1 MIVIQRFLKTAL
13 KLCLVVD
20 KCLLKTVDLIISW
33 RGWPVQLFSGR
44 LFSDRVWEKL
54 SNFSFLKRGVAY
66 SLLSIFLI
74 VVGVYCSGDDTPEKL
89 SVPGEVANF
98 EVTSGNG
105 IVHMSWELSKNASTY
120 MIFMDNDSGDSMFL
134 GMHSPTEDGVAQK
147 SFAKGLN
154 DAKMLNGKKYAFQ
167 ILAKNDQGD
176 GAKSNKKYAMPRPDS
191 LGSLERLTANDDPG
205 TVILTWSPVN
215 LATKYVISRKS
226 GMADYQKIAD
236 LEKDQ
241 ICSTTNECTYVDTGL
256 TNGTRYDYKVIAIMA
271 IGIGDNDLEN
281 AEVKSPDDDSALK
294 TATPETLTNQQVS
307 IAHAIGATDGPIEG
321 VGAGAMVTLTITPPA
336 NPSGMATVTGY
347 KIETLNPDGTSVS
360 GSTIIYIAASSGA
373 NTAQNV
379 TQPFGV
385 ARKYRVTAQ
394 SGVPDPITGARNDIA
409 DSANVDDVSGIS
421 PARPVASGFV
431 ASGVTDKVAT
441 LQWSKAGTATH
452 YTLKRSVNGTPTLLF
467 TKHAISQFGTGAKY
481 TYEDTHNLG
490 SGQQYQYTLT
500 PIISTQNISHD
511 VTGADFTVDGTTPAS
526 EDANITQFV
535 DPFIGTKYAHT
546 EAYQPT
552 RVYPVASVPF
562 GMVVFTPVNA
572 FHSGNYY
579 EKPNNKGISLTR
591 GRQLPAYVGLGHLR
605 GHISYIKGF
614 SAFSFQGPGCNIA
627 HDFLM
632 MATTTAASRN
642 NQWLSNTAH
651 KLPNH
656 NDYKIKEK
664 YSITRGQSDRTTLRE
679 DNNKEW
685 AEPGYY
691 RVKTKNNTL
700 IEISAT
706 KRTGIMKITYP
717 TTASSGYFHL
727 ASYTRADDFD
737 DSGSFT
743 RVKSINSETKG
754 LEAQVRAGTF
764 CGEGGSFK
772 YQMFMSG
779 EFNRVYSSPIVRSS
793 DNNEIKIKFDLSSG
807 SKIIIYKF
815 GLSYVSYAG
824 ARKNMVGASSV
835 TGENTGFD
843 FNMIKAQATNIW
855 NKFLSKIKVRDSHD
869 GTGAL
874 YQTRTSPKRRLYTFL
889 FRSLLHPN
897 IFSDVDKRYVGFN
910 GSSVD
915 GSNTGAIHTLPTI
928 QKDQYQYFS
937 NWDIYRSQTPLVAF
951 LQKDIARDIVRSL
964 VNNANQAGLN
974 DNAGGFTRWGVAN
987 HDSGVMG
994 GDPASIMISDS
1005 DAFGATLSLAED
1017 NKIIQIFDRSGKLNE
1032 LDLKGCKHK
1041 PLRTDRCDL
1050 VFATSTDQGGA
1061 VTNNIRSGSLAS
1073 IKSLLISNN
1082 AFSKIIELAH
1092 ADYARA
1098 SFMYRSLNDHRGER
1112 MAGDNTSLGTQASQ
1126 FKASSATWTQLFRH
1140 GARGTS
1146 FKTRTTKKNL
1156 IHQSTECYWGGG
1168 RRGNAN
1174 SYYENHKCYHEG
1186 NAVQYEWSFPY
1197 DMEGRFT
1204 EGNET
1209 NREVN
1214 SFVENANVF
1223 NKLKAHFRPT
1233 DLISTETGQT
1243 YNAGNQVGFGTPYVY
1258 HYIGR
1263 PNETLRI
1270 VRKKLG
1276 NKYWTD
1282 NTRTYPGNE
1291 DGGSMSAQFLWSFV
1305 GLYPHAHGTDRLLL
1319 LYPAFDYIE
1328 FNLSDGPLIK
1338 KLILKID
1345 PASTADSDAEDAC
1358 VEGVT
1363 ADGIDIDLGTGQT
1376 IKNGYAWT
1384 QNYIRYRNITASTT
1398 LSFKIKARLPS
1409 SGDCITGATATAWG
1423 RKPADIPP
1431 SNLDY

>member
-1 MIVIQRFLKTAL
+1 MIVIQIFLKNAL

-20 KCLLKTVDLIISW
+20 RCLLKTVDLIISW

-44 LFSDRVWEKL
+44 LFSSRVWAKL
-54 SNFSFLKRGVAY
+54 SNFSFLKRGVIY
-66 SLLSIFLI
+66 FLLSIFLI
-74 VVGVYCSGDDTPEKL
+74 AVGVYCSGDDTPEKL
-89 SVPGEVANF
+89 SKPGKVANF
-98 EVTSGNG
+98 EVKSGDG
-105 IVHMSWELSKNASTY
+105 IVHMSWKLSKDASTY
-120 MIFMDNDSGDSMFL
+120 MIFMDSDSGDSMFL
-134 GMHSPTEDGVAQK
+134 GMHSPTEGGVAQK

-176 GAKSNKKYAMPRPDS
+176 GAKSDKAYAMPRPES

-241 ICSTTNECTYVDTGL
+241 ICSTTNECTYEDTGL
-256 TNGTRYDYKVIAIMA
+256 TNGTRYDYKVIAVMT
-271 IGIGDNDLEN
+271 IGIDDNDLEN
-281 AEVKSPDDDSALK
+281 AEVKSEDA
-294 TATPETLTNQQVS
+294 TIFATPETLTNQQVS
-307 IAHAIGATDGPIEG
+307 IAHATRTNNTPLN
-321 VGAGAMVTLTITPPA
+321 VGAIVTLTITPPV
-336 NPSGMATVTGY
+336 NPSATVTGY
-347 KIETLNPDGTSVS
+347 KIETLNPDGTAIPNSNPIEININS
-360 GSTIIYIAASSGA
+360 QGA
-373 NTAQNV
+373 TERNV
-379 TQPFGV
+379 NQPFGV

-394 SGVPDPITGARNDIA
+394 SGVPDPITGARSDIP
-409 DSANVDDVSGIS
+409 DSANEEDVAGIL
-421 PARPVASGFV
+421 PAIPVASGFI

-441 LQWSKAGTATH
+441 LQWSKTGRATH
-452 YTLKRSVNGTPTLLF
+452 YTLKRSVNGVSTVLF
-467 TKHAISQFGTGAKY
+467 TKRAISQFGTGAEY

-500 PIISTQNISHD
+500 PIIFTQNVSDI
-511 VTGADFTVDGTTPAS
+511 TGTDGTVDGTTPVP
-526 EDANITQFV
+526 EDTNVTQFV
-535 DPFIGTKYAHT
+535 DPFIGTEYSHT
-546 EAYQPT
+546 DAYQPT

-572 FHSGNYY
+572 FHSGSWHAA
-579 EKPNNKGISLTR
+579 PNDQASSR
-591 GRQLPAYVGLGHLR
+591 FSGRQLPTYVGQTGR
-605 GHISYIKGF
+605 FASRPYIKGF

-632 MATTTAASRN
+632 MATTTVASGS
-642 NQWLSNTAH
+642 NQWLSSTAYR
-651 KLPNH
+651 LSIRNPTNPPH
-656 NDYKIKEK
+656 NDYKIKEQ
-664 YSITRGQSDRTTLRE
+664 YSRTPGQSDRNTLRE

-691 RVKTKNNTL
+691 RVKTQNNTL
-700 IEISAT
+700 MEISAT

-717 TTASSGYFHL
+717 ATANSGYFHL
-727 ASYTRADDFD
+727 ASYTRAEQFD
-737 DSGSFT
+737 DPGSFT

-764 CGEGGSFK
+764 CAEGGSFK
-772 YQMFMSG
+772 YQIFMSG
-779 EFNRVYSSPIVRSS
+779 EFNRVYSSPAVRS
-793 DNNEIKIKFDLSSG
+793 DKNEIKVKFDLSSG
-807 SKIIIYKF
+807 SKIVIYKF

-824 ARKNMVGASSV
+824 ARKNMVGASGV

-843 FNMIKAQATNIW
+843 FSMIKAQAKVVW
-855 NKFLSKIKVRDSHD
+855 NQFLSKIKVRDSHD
-869 GTGAL
+869 GTGTH
-874 YQTRTSPKRRLYTFL
+874 YQTRTSDKRRLYTFL

-915 GSNTGAIHTLPTI
+915 GRNPGAIHTLPAT

-937 NWDIYRSQTPLVAF
+937 NWDIYRTQTPLVAF

-964 VNNANQAGLN
+964 VNNANQAGN
-974 DNAGGFTRWGVAN
+974 GSGGFTRWGVAN

-1005 DAFGATLSLAED
+1005 DAFGATLSLTED
-1017 NKIIQIFDRSGKLNE
+1017 GRVINIFNRSGKLND
-1032 LDLKGCKHK
+1032 LNLKGCKHK
-1041 PLRTDRCDL
+1041 PSRGNRCDL
-1050 VFATSTDQGGA
+1050 ENSSIYQGGS
-1061 VTNNIRSGSLAS
+1061 VTSNTRSGYSVRS
-1073 IKSLLISNN
+1073 IKSLLIDNN
-1082 AFSKIIELAH
+1082 AFSKIIEFAH

-1098 SFMYRSLNDHRGER
+1098 SFMYRSLNDHRSER
-1112 MAGDNTSLGTQASQ
+1112 HSNANARLETRANA
-1126 FKASSATWTQLFRH
+1126 FKASSATWTQLFRN
-1140 GARGTS
+1140 GSRGSS
-1146 FKTRTTKKNL
+1146 FKARTTKTHR
-1156 IHQSTECYWGGG
+1156 IHQSTSCYWGS
-1168 RRGNAN
+1168 RGNYN
-1174 SYYENHKCYHEG
+1174 EQHNCYHEG

-1197 DMEGRFT
+1197 NMAGRFA
-1204 EGNET
+1204 EGNE
-1209 NREVN
+1209 RN
-1214 SFVENANVF
+1214 SQVSGFVKNTKVL
-1223 NKLKAHFRPT
+1223 NKLNTHFRPT
-1233 DLISTETGQT
+1233 DLISSETGQT

-1328 FNLSDGPLIK
+1328 FDLSDGSLIK
-1338 KLILKID
+1338 KLILKRD
-1345 PASTADSDAEDAC
+1345 PASTVTSDADNAC

-1363 ADGIDIDLGTGQT
+1363 ADGIDIDLSTGRQS
-1376 IKNGYAWT
+1376 IQNGYAWT
-1384 QNYIRYRNITASTT
+1384 QNYIRYRNIAASTT
-1398 LSFKIKARLPS
+1398 LSFKIKARPS
-1409 SGDCITGATATAWG
+1409 GGDCITGATATAWG
-1423 RKPADIPP
+1423 RKLVDIPP
-1431 SNLDY
+1431 SNLSY

>member
-1 MIVIQRFLKTAL
+1 MIVIQIFLKTAL
-13 KLCLVVD
+13 KLCLAVD

-44 LFSDRVWEKL
+44 LFSGRVWAKL

-74 VVGVYCSGDDTPEKL
+74 AVGVYCSGDDTPEKL
-89 SVPGEVANF
+89 SKPGKVANF
-98 EVTSGNG
+98 EVTSGDG
-105 IVHMSWELSKNASTY
+105 IVHMSWELSKDASTY

-134 GMHSPTEDGVAQK
+134 EMYPPTGGNVAQK
-147 SFAKGLN
+147 PSIDLSKGLN
-154 DAKMLNGKKYAFQ
+154 DAQMLNGKKYAFQ

-176 GAKSNKKYAMPRPDS
+176 GAKSNKKYAMPRPTS
-191 LGSLERLTANDDPG
+191 LTSLAGGVTANKHASEQ
-205 TVILTWSPVN
+205 VILTWSPVN

-241 ICSTTNECTYVDTGL
+241 ICSTTTQLCTYVDMGL
-256 TNGTRYDYKVIAIMA
+256 TNGTPYDYKVIAVMA
-271 IGIGDNDLEN
+271 IGIDDNDLEN
-281 AEVKSPDDDSALK
+281 AEVKSSDALAS
-294 TATPETLTNQQVS
+294 ATPTLLLPTQVKIRHTSTNINGPVNG
-307 IAHAIGATDGPIEG
+307 GAT
-321 VGAGAMVTLTITPPA
+321 VTLTITPPA
-336 NPSGMATVTGY
+336 TPSATVTGY
-347 KIETLNPDGTSVS
+347 KIETLNPDGTAIPNSNPIEIDIS
-360 GSTIIYIAASSGA
+360 NQ
-373 NTAQNV
+373 NTTLHDVN
-379 TQPFGV
+379 QPFGV
-385 ARKYRVTAQ
+385 TRRYRITAQ
-394 SGVPDPITGARNDIA
+394 SGTTGARNDIP
-409 DSANVDDVSGIS
+409 DSANVDDVSGVL
-421 PARPVASGFV
+421 PAIPVASGFI

-467 TKHAISQFGTGAKY
+467 MKRAISEFGTGAQY
-481 TYEDTHNLG
+481 TYQDTHNLG
-490 SGQQYQYTLT
+490 SGQQYQYTLA
-500 PIISTQNISHD
+500 PIISTQNISD
-511 VTGADFTVDGTTPAS
+511 VQGTNLTVNGTTPT
-526 EDANITQFV
+526 EDASLTQFV
-535 DPFIGTKYAHT
+535 DPFIGTEYSHT
-546 EAYQPT
+546 HSYQPT

-572 FHSGNYY
+572 FHSG
-579 EKPNNKGISLTR
+579 KVWHVPNNMGSSLTR
-591 GRQLPAYVGLGHLR
+591 GRQLPTYVGLGAPR
-605 GHISYIKGF
+605 SYIKGF

-632 MATTTAASRN
+632 MATTTAASGN

-651 KLPNH
+651 ETPNH
-656 NDYKIKEK
+656 NDYKIKEQ
-664 YSITRGQSDRTTLRE
+664 YGITRSQSDRNTLRE
-679 DNNKEW
+679 NNDEEW

-700 IEISAT
+700 MEISAT

-717 TTASSGYFHL
+717 ATASSGYFHL

-737 DSGSFT
+737 DRNSFT
-743 RVKSINSETKG
+743 QVKSINSETRG
-754 LEAQVRAGTF
+754 LKAQVRAGTF
-764 CGEGGSFK
+764 CGEGDSFK
-772 YQMFMSG
+772 YQIFMSG
-779 EFNRVYSSPIVRSS
+779 EFNRVYSSPVVRPS
-793 DNNEIKIKFDLSSG
+793 DDNEIKVKFDLSSG
-807 SKIIIYKF
+807 SKIVIYKF
-815 GLSYVSYAG
+815 GLSYVSYTG
-824 ARKNMVGASSV
+824 AKKNMIGASGV

-843 FNMIKAQATNIW
+843 FNLIKTQSKVVW
-855 NKFLSKIKVRDSHD
+855 NEFLSKIKVRDSHD
-869 GTGAL
+869 GTGTH

-910 GSSVD
+910 GSSVT
-915 GSNTGAIHTLPTI
+915 GRNRGAIHTLPAT

-974 DNAGGFTRWGVAN
+974 NNAGGFTRWGVAN

-1017 NKIIQIFDRSGKLNE
+1017 NKIIQVFNRSGKLNE
-1032 LDLKGCKHK
+1032 LDLKGCNHQNDN
-1041 PLRTDRCDL
+1041 LNQCQLDERS
-1050 VFATSTDQGGA
+1050 STWQGGA

-1073 IKSLLISNN
+1073 IKSLLIDNN

-1092 ADYARA
+1092 ADYARS
-1098 SFMYRSLNDHRGER
+1098 SFIYRSLNDHRSER
-1112 MAGDNTSLGTQASQ
+1112 NSGNNTRLLTKARQ
-1126 FKASSATWTQLFRH
+1126 FKASSDTWRQLFRS
-1140 GARGTS
+1140 GRQAS
-1146 FKTRTTKKNL
+1146 FKARTTQTRR
-1156 IHQSTECYWGGG
+1156 IHQSPQCLWFG
-1168 RRGNAN
+1168 RDG
-1174 SYYENHKCYHEG
+1174 HKCYHEG
-1186 NAVQYEWSFPY
+1186 NAIQYEWSFPY
-1197 DMEGRFT
+1197 DMAGRFA
-1204 EGNET
+1204 EGNEA
-1209 NREVN
+1209 NRPIN
-1214 SFVENANVF
+1214 GFVENTKVLT
-1223 NKLKAHFRPT
+1223 KLKRHFFARH
-1233 DLISTETGQT
+1233 LISGETGRT

-1270 VRKKLG
+1270 VRKELG

-1291 DGGSMSAQFLWSFV
+1291 DGGSMSAQFIWSFV

-1328 FNLSDGPLIK
+1328 FDLSDGSLIK
-1338 KLILKID
+1338 KLILKRD
-1345 PASTADSDAEDAC
+1345 PASTVASDTEDAC

-1363 ADGIDIDLGTGQT
+1363 ADGIDIDLGTDQN
-1376 IKNGYAWT
+1376 IQNDYAWT

-1398 LSFKIKARLPS
+1398 LSFKIKARPTLSTTPPS
-1409 SGDCITGATATAWG
+1409 SGDCITGTTATVWG

>member
-1 MIVIQRFLKTAL
+1 MIVIQIFLKTAL
-13 KLCLVVD
+13 KLCLTVD
-20 KCLLKTVDLIISW
+20 RCLLKTVDLIISW

-134 GMHSPTEDGVAQK
+134 GMHSPTEGGVAQT

-241 ICSTTNECTYVDTGL
+241 ICSTTTQLCTYVDMGL
-256 TNGTRYDYKVIAIMA
+256 TNGTRYHYKVIAVMA
-271 IGIGDNDLEN
+271 IGIDDNDLEN
-281 AEVKSPDDDSALK
+281 AEVKSEDA
-294 TATPETLTNQQVS
+294 TIFATPETLTNQQVS

-321 VGAGAMVTLTITPPA
+321 VGAGAMVTLTITPPV

-347 KIETLNPDGTSVS
+347 KIETLNPDGTAIPNSNPIEIDIS
-360 GSTIIYIAASSGA
+360 
-373 NTAQNV
+373 NQNMTLHDV

-394 SGVPDPITGARNDIA
+394 SGVPDPITGARSDIA
-409 DSANVDDVSGIS
+409 DSANEENVSGVL
-421 PARPVASGFV
+421 PAIPVASNFV

-452 YTLKRSVNGTPTLLF
+452 YTLKRSVNGVSTVLF
-467 TKHAISQFGTGAKY
+467 TKRAISQFGTGAEY

-500 PIISTQNISHD
+500 PIIFTQNVSDI
-511 VTGADFTVDGTTPAS
+511 TGTDGTVDGTTPAS

-572 FHSGNYY
+572 FHSGGAFDI
-579 EKPNNKGISLTR
+579 PNNDAPSRTNA
-591 GRQLPAYVGLGHLR
+591 RQLPTYVGLGAPR
-605 GHISYIKGF
+605 SYIKGF

-632 MATTTAASRN
+632 MATTTAASGN
-642 NQWLSNTAH
+642 TQWLSNTAH
-651 KLPNH
+651 RLPNH

-679 DNNKEW
+679 NNDEEW

-700 IEISAT
+700 MEISAT

-717 TTASSGYFHL
+717 ARANSGYFHL
-727 ASYTRADDFD
+727 ASYTRAQRFD
-737 DSGSFT
+737 DSNSLT
-743 RVKSINSETKG
+743 RVKTINSATKG
-754 LEAQVRAGTF
+754 LEAQIRAGTF
-764 CGEGGSFK
+764 CSEGDAFK
-772 YQMFMSG
+772 YQVFMSG
-779 EFNRVYSSPIVRSS
+779 EFNRDYSSPMVRSS
-793 DNNEIKIKFDLSSG
+793 NDDDNEIKVKFDLSSG
-807 SKIIIYKF
+807 SKIVIYKF

-824 ARKNMVGASSV
+824 ARKNMVGASGV

-843 FNMIKAQATNIW
+843 FNMIKAQAKAVW
-855 NKFLSKIKVRDSHD
+855 NTFLSKIKVRDSHD

-915 GSNTGAIHTLPTI
+915 GSNTGAIHTLPTT

-951 LQKDIARDIVRSL
+951 LQKDIARDIIRSL
-964 VNNANQAGLN
+964 VNNANQAGPN
-974 DNAGGFTRWGVAN
+974 DNTGGFTRWGVAN

-994 GDPASIMISDS
+994 GDPASIMISGS

-1017 NKIIQIFDRSGKLNE
+1017 NKIIEIFNRSGKLS
-1032 LDLKGCKHK
+1032 DLNLLGCTHQNN
-1041 PLRTDRCDL
+1041 RTTECRL
-1050 VFATSTDQGGA
+1050 NPFSTVRGGV
-1061 VTNNIRSGSLAS
+1061 VTNNTKSDLLISE
-1073 IKSLLISNN
+1073 IKSLLINN
-1082 AFSKIIELAH
+1082 NSFSKIIELAH
-1092 ADYARA
+1092 ADYARS
-1098 SFMYRSLNDHRGER
+1098 SFMYRSLNNHESER
-1112 MAGDNTSLGTQASQ
+1112 VPTANTSLETAADQ
-1126 FKASSATWTQLFRH
+1126 FKASSATWTQLFRDDPM
-1140 GARGTS
+1140 RLD
-1146 FKTRTTKKNL
+1146 FKNRAIKRHR
-1156 IHQSTECYWGGG
+1156 IHQSTQCDWNGVK
-1168 RRGNAN
+1168 
-1174 SYYENHKCYHEG
+1174 HKCYHEG
-1186 NAVQYEWSFPY
+1186 NAIQYEWSFPY
-1197 DMEGRFT
+1197 DMAGRFT

-1214 SFVENANVF
+1214 GFVENRKVLT
-1223 NKLKAHFRPT
+1223 KLNRHFGPT
-1233 DLISTETGQT
+1233 NLISNETGQT

-1305 GLYPHAHGTDRLLL
+1305 GLYPHAHGTDKLLL

-1328 FNLSDGPLIK
+1328 FDLSDGSLIK
-1338 KLILKID
+1338 KLILKRD
-1345 PASTADSDAEDAC
+1345 PASTVASDAEDAC

-1363 ADGIDIDLGTGQT
+1363 ADGIDIDLGAGQT
-1376 IKNGYAWT
+1376 IKNNYAWT
-1384 QNYIRYRNITASTT
+1384 QSYIQYRNITASTT
-1398 LSFKIKARLPS
+1398 LSFKIKARPF
-1409 SGDCITGATATAWG
+1409 GDCTIGPPATAWG

>member
-1 MIVIQRFLKTAL
+1 MIVIQIFLKTTL
-13 KLCLVVD
+13 KLCLTVD

-33 RGWPVQLFSGR
+33 RGWPMQLFSGR
-44 LFSDRVWEKL
+44 LFSGRVWEKL

-89 SVPGEVANF
+89 SKPGEVVNF
-98 EVTSGNG
+98 KVTSGDG
-105 IVHMSWELSKNASTY
+105 IVHMSWKLSKNASTY

-134 GMHSPTEDGVAQK
+134 GMHSPTEGDVAQK

-154 DAKMLNGKKYAFQ
+154 DAQMLNGKKYAFQ

-176 GAKSNKKYAMPRPDS
+176 SAKSKRAYAMPRPDS
-191 LGSLERLTANDDPG
+191 LGSLAGGVTANRG
-205 TVILTWSPVN
+205 SQQVTLTWSPVN

-226 GMADYQKIAD
+226 GTADYQKIAD

-241 ICSTTNECTYVDTGL
+241 ICSTTTQLCTYVDMGL
-256 TNGTRYDYKVIAIMA
+256 TNGTRYHYKVIAVMA
-271 IGIGDNDLEN
+271 IGIDDNDLEN
-281 AEVKSPDDDSALK
+281 AEVKSEDDDSVL
-294 TATPETLTNQQVS
+294 TSATPVTVEPEQVNIEHATKTNNAPLNV
-307 IAHAIGATDGPIEG
+307 GAT
-321 VGAGAMVTLTITPPA
+321 VTLTITPPVS
-336 NPSGMATVTGY
+336 PSGTVTGY
-347 KIETLNPDGTSVS
+347 KIETLDFDEMIIANSPV
-360 GSTIIYIAASSGA
+360 IYIGSSG
-373 NTAQNV
+373 QNPIQHDV
-379 TQPFGV
+379 TQVFGV
-385 ARKYRVTAQ
+385 ARRYRVTAQ
-394 SGVPDPITGARNDIA
+394 SGVPDPITGARSDIA
-409 DSANVDDVSGIS
+409 DSTNFDDVAGIS
-421 PARPVASGFV
+421 PALPVASNFV

-441 LQWSKAGTATH
+441 LQWSKTGTATH

-467 TKHAISQFGTGAKY
+467 IKRAISEFGTGAKY
-481 TYEDTHNLG
+481 TYQDTHNLG

-500 PIISTQNISHD
+500 PIISTQNISD
-511 VTGADFTVDGTTPAS
+511 VQGDNLTVGGTTPAS
-526 EDANITQFV
+526 EDANLTQFV
-535 DPFIGTKYAHT
+535 DPFIGTEYSHT
-546 EAYQPT
+546 DSYQPT

-562 GMVVFTPVNA
+562 GMVVLTPANT
-572 FHSGNYY
+572 FHGARYWDPPDNSA
-579 EKPNNKGISLTR
+579 PSR
-591 GRQLPAYVGLGHLR
+591 ARDRQSPAYVGLGAPR
-605 GHISYIKGF
+605 SYIKGF

-632 MATTTAASRN
+632 MPTTTAASRN

-656 NDYKIKEK
+656 NDYKIKGK
-664 YSITRGQSDRTTLRE
+664 YSRTVGQNDRNTLRE
-679 DNNKEW
+679 NNNKEW

-700 IEISAT
+700 MEISAT

-717 TTASSGYFHL
+717 ATASSGYFHL

-737 DSGSFT
+737 DPNSFT

-764 CGEGGSFK
+764 CNEGGSFK
-772 YQMFMSG
+772 YQIFMSG
-779 EFNRVYSSPIVRSS
+779 EFNRVYSSPAVRA
-793 DNNEIKIKFDLSSG
+793 DKNEIKVKFDLSSG
-807 SKIIIYKF
+807 SKIVIYKF

-824 ARKNMVGASSV
+824 ARKNMVGASGV

-843 FNMIKAQATNIW
+843 FSMIKAQAKIVW
-855 NKFLSKIKVRDSHD
+855 NTFLNKIKLRDSHD
-869 GTGAL
+869 GTGAH
-874 YQTRTSPKRRLYTFL
+874 YQTRTSDKRRLYTFL

-897 IFSDVDKRYVGFN
+897 IFSDVDNRYVGFN

-915 GSNTGAIHTLPTI
+915 GRNPSAIETLPAT

-937 NWDIYRSQTPLVAF
+937 NWDIYRTQTPLVAF

-964 VNNANQAGLN
+964 VNNANQAGFN
-974 DNAGGFTRWGVAN
+974 DNTGGFTRWGVAN

-1017 NKIIQIFDRSGKLNE
+1017 NEIIQIFDRSGKLNE
-1032 LDLKGCKHK
+1032 LNLRGCSHQSDK
-1041 PLRTDRCDL
+1041 LRRCDL
-1050 VFATSTDQGGA
+1050 EKRLSTWQGSTVTSNTRSSYA
-1061 VTNNIRSGSLAS
+1061 VHS

-1098 SFMYRSLNDHRGER
+1098 SFMYRSLNDHESER
-1112 MAGDNTSLGTQASQ
+1112 VSTENTSLETAADQ
-1126 FKASSATWTQLFRH
+1126 FKASSATWTQLFRN
-1140 GARGTS
+1140 GASRSS
-1146 FKTRTTKKNL
+1146 FKARTTKTHR
-1156 IHQSTECYWGGG
+1156 IHQSTTCYWGPNYLGV
-1168 RRGNAN
+1168 
-1174 SYYENHKCYHEG
+1174 YDDNHKCYHEG

-1197 DMEGRFT
+1197 DMAGRFT
-1204 EGNET
+1204 EGDEA

-1214 SFVENANVF
+1214 GFVENTKVF
-1223 NKLKAHFRPT
+1223 NKLKAHFKPT
-1233 DLISTETGQT
+1233 DLISSETGQT
-1243 YNAGNQVGFGTPYVY
+1243 YNAGNQIGFGTPYVY

-1291 DGGSMSAQFLWSFV
+1291 DGGSMSAQFIWSFV

-1328 FNLSDGPLIK
+1328 FDLSDGSLIK
-1338 KLILKID
+1338 KLILKRD
-1345 PASTADSDAEDAC
+1345 PASTAASNAEDAC
-1358 VEGVT
+1358 IEGVT
-1363 ADGIDIDLGTGQT
+1363 ADGIDIDLGTGQN
-1376 IKNGYAWT
+1376 IQNGYAWT

-1398 LSFKIKARLPS
+1398 LSFKIKARLGS
-1409 SGDCITGATATAWG
+1409 RDCTTTWG